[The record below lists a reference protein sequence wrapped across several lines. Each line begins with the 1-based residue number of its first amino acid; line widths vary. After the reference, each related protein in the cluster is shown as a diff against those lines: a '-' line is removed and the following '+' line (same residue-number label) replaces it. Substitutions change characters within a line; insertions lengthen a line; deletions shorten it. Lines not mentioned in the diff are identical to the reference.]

1 MKRKPLIAGNWK
13 MHLTIDEA
21 VNLAQAIAASSTDC
35 TDREVM
41 IAPPYTALAQV
52 ATAIKNSEV
61 HLGAQN
67 VAWEKEGAFTGEISP
82 LMLKDLGASMAIIG
96 HSERRQIFAEKDDM
110 INRRL
115 LGALSYGLIPV
126 LCVGET
132 LEEREGKVT
141 FDIIETQLRLG
152 LEKVSPKEAQHIVIA
167 YEPVWAIG
175 TGKTAS
181 KEQAQEVHAF
191 IRKLLSDLFEKN
203 IADSVRIL
211 YGGSVK
217 PENVDELMA
226 QPDIDGALVGG
237 AALKPE
243 SFDRIINFTWNYS

>member
-1 MKRKPLIAGNWK
+1 MARTPLIAGNWK
-13 MHLTIDEA
+13 MHCNVAEA
-21 VNLAQAIAASSTDC
+21 VELGRAVAASSKGL

-41 IAPPYTALAQV
+41 IAPPFTALAAV
-52 ATAIKNSEV
+52 AEAVAGSPV
-61 HLGAQN
+61 LLAGQN
-67 VAWEKEGAFTGEISP
+67 VAWDREGAYTGEISA
-82 LMLKDLGASMAIIG
+82 LMLKDVGATMVILG
-96 HSERRQIFAEKDDM
+96 HSERRHIFAETNAM
-110 INRRL
+110 VNQRL
-115 LGALSYGLIPV
+115 QGALKFDLTPI

-132 LEEREGKVT
+132 LEEREQSIT
-141 FDIIETQLRLG
+141 FTVLEEQLRQG
-152 LEKVSPKEAQHIVIA
+152 VAGVESAQISRLVVA

-191 IRKLLSDLFEKN
+191 IRGVLTELYEKTL
-203 IADSVRIL
+203 ADEMRIL

-217 PENVDELMA
+217 SENVDSLMA

-243 SFDRIINFTWNYS
+243 FFDRIIHFR

>member
-1 MKRKPLIAGNWK
+1 MARIPLIAGNWK
-13 MHLTIDEA
+13 MYLTVAEA
-21 VNLAQAIAASSTDC
+21 VELGRAVAASSKGL

-41 IAPPYTALAQV
+41 IAPPFTALSVVVEAV
-52 ATAIKNSEV
+52 AGSPVRVA
-61 HLGAQN
+61 GQN

-82 LMLKDLGASMAIIG
+82 VMLQDVGATMAILG
-96 HSERRQIFAEKDDM
+96 HSERRHIFGEDNSM
-110 INRRL
+110 VNQRL
-115 LGALSYGLIPV
+115 LGAMKFDLTPV

-132 LEEREGKVT
+132 LEEREQDAT
-141 FDIIETQLRLG
+141 FTVVEEQLSQGIRG
-152 LEKVSPKEAQHIVIA
+152 VGSDQISQVVVA

-191 IRKLLSDLFEKN
+191 IREVLADLYEKN
-203 IADSVRIL
+203 LADEIRIL

-217 PENVDELMA
+217 PENVDSLMA

-237 AALKPE
+237 AALQSE
-243 SFDRIINFTWNYS
+243 SFDRIIHFS